1 MDADA
6 RTFLVKITLPDT
18 AGLHSGT
25 FGRARF
31 SGSRRQALVVPPD
44 AVVRQGQVTSVF
56 VVNDGVAYQRLER
69 VRDTEILA
77 GLSAGETV
85 VVSPVPGLADGRRV
99 TIGTRP

>member
-1 MDADA
+1 
-6 RTFLVKITLPDT
+6 
-18 AGLHSGT
+18 
-25 FGRARF
+25 
-31 SGSRRQALVVPPD
+31 
-44 AVVRQGQVTSVF
+44 VTSVF
-56 VVNDGVAYQRLER
+56 VVNDGVAYLRLVR